1 MKLENYAFILGAA
14 EMSQGQHHE
23 EVDYENGYSLPIGT
37 LPHLQQQQQFDD
49 QLAEGIPVSD
59 LSSWGSSAEGESLG
73 PKTTNLGNF
82 SVKKSAGIMDLSKFL
97 TPSDEE
103 ENVEKEEEEEEQKK
117 EKEKE
122 KEKENEQNQRI
133 YDSVENLVEV
143 ADEVRKK
150 TLKAIFFSY

>member
-1 MKLENYAFILGAA
+1 MNLENYVFILGAT

-23 EVDYENGYSLPIGT
+23 EVDYDNGYSLPIGT

-59 LSSWGSSAEGESLG
+59 LSSWGSSADGESLG

-103 ENVEKEEEEEEQKK
+103 ENVEKEEEEEQK
-117 EKEKE
+117 KEKE

-143 ADEVRKK
+143 ADEVRK
-150 TLKAIFFSY
+150 

>member
-1 MKLENYAFILGAA
+1 MYLCILGAA

-23 EVDYENGYSLPIGT
+23 EVDYDNGYSLPIGT

-49 QLAEGIPVSD
+49 QLAQGIPVSD
-59 LSSWGSSAEGESLG
+59 LSSWGSSADGESLG

-103 ENVEKEEEEEEQKK
+103 ENVEKEEEEQQQRQQKQQ
-117 EKEKE
+117 

-143 ADEVRKK
+143 ADEVRK
-150 TLKAIFFSY
+150 

>member
-1 MKLENYAFILGAA
+1 MNLENYVFILGAA
-14 EMSQGQHHE
+14 EMSQGQQHE
-23 EVDYENGYSLPIGT
+23 EVDYDNGYSLPIGT
-37 LPHLQQQQQFDD
+37 LPHLQQQQQFEE
-49 QLAEGIPVSD
+49 QLAEGVPVSD
-59 LSSWGSSAEGESLG
+59 LSSWGSSADGESLG

-103 ENVEKEEEEEEQKK
+103 ENVEKEEQQEEQQT
-117 EKEKE
+117 EK
-122 KEKENEQNQRI
+122 EQNQRI

-150 TLKAIFFSY
+150 TLKAIFFLF

>member
-1 MKLENYAFILGAA
+1 MNLENNVFILGAA

-59 LSSWGSSAEGESLG
+59 LSSWGSSADGESLG

-103 ENVEKEEEEEEQKK
+103 ENVEKEEQQEEQQT
-117 EKEKE
+117 EK
-122 KEKENEQNQRI
+122 EQNQRI

-143 ADEVRKK
+143 ADEVRK
-150 TLKAIFFSY
+150 

>member
-1 MKLENYAFILGAA
+1 MNLENNVIILGAA

-23 EVDYENGYSLPIGT
+23 EVDYDNGYSMPIGT

-49 QLAEGIPVSD
+49 QLAQGVPVSD
-59 LSSWGSSAEGESLG
+59 LSSWGSSADGESLG

-97 TPSDEE
+97 TPSDED
-103 ENVEKEEEEEEQKK
+103 ENVEKEEEEEQK
-117 EKEKE
+117 

-143 ADEVRKK
+143 ADEVRK
-150 TLKAIFFSY
+150 